1 MNTHP
6 LTSGR
11 AHKPTH
17 LQMLKGCKSTL
28 RSPLTTLQAPYT
40 NMTNSYHVKL
50 MTLEERKHQ
59 TDSLIIFPSMT
70 EHTVLKTLYDS
81 VFIIGTPLPPELEVE
96 IREVR
101 LSLVSNEKLILA
113 MNHPF
118 QYEETIWLTW
128 YKPITLCLIFTIY
141 INCRL
146 FVYVQNY
153 ECRKINSRL
162 YTYL

>member
-6 LTSGR
+6 LACGR

-40 NMTNSYHVKL
+40 NTTKSYHVKL

-59 TDSLIIFPSMT
+59 TDSLIIFLSMT
-70 EHTVLKTLYDS
+70 EHTVLNTLYDS
-81 VFIIGTPLPPELEVE
+81 IFIIGTPVLLELELE

-101 LSLVSNEKLILA
+101 LSLISNEKLILA

-118 QYEETIWLTW
+118 QFEETI
-128 YKPITLCLIFTIY
+128 
-141 INCRL
+141 
-146 FVYVQNY
+146 
-153 ECRKINSRL
+153 
-162 YTYL
+162 